1 MANSLPEKV
10 HATCV
15 EVEGLGVLL
24 RGPAGSGKSDL
35 ALRLIDSG
43 ERLVADDY
51 TSVEIENNRLMA
63 RAPQSIEDL
72 MEGRGVG
79 VLKIGSAVKAEV
91 GVVIDLVSSDQV
103 ERLPEDETVEF
114 LGKQVPLFRL
124 APYEASA
131 PAKVRLVVRRVKGD
145 IMHVP

>member
-72 MEGRGVG
+72 MEVRGVG

>member
-1 MANSLPEKV
+1 MSNPLSEKV
-10 HATCV
+10 HATCI

-35 ALRLIDSG
+35 ALRLIDTG

-51 TSVEIENNRLMA
+51 TELTLENDRLIA
-63 RAPQSIEDL
+63 CAPDPIADL
-72 MEGRGVG
+72 MEVRGVG
-79 VLKIGSAVKAEV
+79 VLKIGSALKAEV
-91 GVVIDLVSSDQV
+91 GVVIYLVTSDQV
-103 ERLPEDETVEF
+103 ERLPEDESVNL
-114 LGKQVPLFRL
+114 LGLQVPCFRL
-124 APYEASA
+124 APFEASA

>member
-1 MANSLPEKV
+1 MTNTTPEKM

-35 ALRLIDSG
+35 ALRLVDSG

-51 TSVEIENNRLMA
+51 TALSIENDRLIA
-63 RAPQSIEDL
+63 RAPDAIEDL
-72 MEGRGVG
+72 MEVRGVG
-79 VLKIGSAVKAEV
+79 VVKIGGALKAEV
-91 GVVIDLVSSDQV
+91 GALIDLVASDQV
-103 ERLPEDETVEF
+103 ERLPEDETVEM
-114 LGKQVPLFRL
+114 LGVHIPYFRL
-124 APYEASA
+124 APFEASA
-131 PAKVRLVVRRVKGD
+131 PAKVRLVARRVKGD